1 MTTKS
6 IWAGRILSGL
16 VAAFLLLDGAMK
28 LVPAQVVIDTM
39 KQLGWPSNIDT
50 ARLLGVLTLV
60 SAVLYIIP
68 RTAVLGA
75 ILASCYLGGA
85 VATHVR
91 IGSPLFS
98 HILFGVYLGVMI
110 WGGLWLRDPRIRA
123 LIPVRKAEASET

>member
-1 MTTKS
+1 MATRF

-16 VAAFLLLDGAMK
+16 AAAFLLLDGTMK
-28 LVPAQVVIDTM
+28 LVPAQVVMDTM
-39 KQLGWPSNIDT
+39 KQLGWSGDVET
-50 ARLLGVLTLV
+50 ARMLGWLTLA
-60 SAVLYIIP
+60 STVLYIIP

-98 HILFGVYLGVMI
+98 HVLFGVYLGAMI
-110 WGGLWLRDPRIRA
+110 WCGLWLRDPRVRA
-123 LIPVRKAEASET
+123 LIPFARVQASET